1 MRQFEKELVEDRQF
15 TIGGELFEWRY
26 PFWEDFAARRDQDA
40 AIITK
45 EPEKNEDGTD
55 KVDETTFKDLY
66 KDFIDRI
73 EPFIDPKH
81 EGIKRWRA
89 LSKRKEDPVPAYQYT
104 ELYMWLLEVTSARP
118 TETLLS
124 SSNGQERTEATS
136 TEGSSSPATTP

>member
-1 MRQFEKELVEDRQF
+1 MRAFSKELVEDRQF
-15 TIGGELFEWRY
+15 EIGGELFEWRY
-26 PFWEDFAARRDQDA
+26 PYWEDFADRRDQDA
-40 AIITK
+40 AIITATAPENG
-45 EPEKNEDGTD
+45 EPA
-55 KVDETTFKDLY
+55 ETTFKDLY

-73 EPFIDPKH
+73 EPFIDPKNDS
-81 EGIKRWRA
+81 IKRWRA
-89 LSKRKEDPVPAYQYT
+89 LSKRKVDPVPAYQFT